1 MVERKTNETC
11 IKTIF
16 DLSKIDFDIKYFGG
30 GDWAGGFFARVSV
43 DNLSYLEEHVDMLNG
58 KITGIHG
65 LYQFFWKRAFREF
78 AEDLAIYKIS
88 DDDKTRIR
96 ALADKLV
103 EDKGGFVSTINGS
116 FSAVF
121 DKRNHSDHL
130 WSQFFGLAFDACYGE
145 FSGSLKPDV
154 FAFIEANFQWKIFNS
169 FDVCLP
175 YYKKHEA
182 AFENLLSQ
190 FKTQQ
195 IQDTETIIA
204 FLLNY
209 KDRICPDSLKSKAE
223 QMCLQYLP
231 YFSSKCSRTDD
242 QEIIFDKETEESF
255 SNLARL
261 YRLRCGNEYDRLK
274 AIYSDSVD
282 EYLRKHGQEYTS
294 EPIDL
299 KPLLDAIKGDGSPAR
314 FLMLTHSKTKEG
326 LVVNNMDSIFSE
338 KQPDPLTELF
348 DHRPKSPTYPLYKQ
362 DAMDIFLSVSAK
374 TLLLVLEDEALQQ
387 SLPSFVHSIASE
399 AGDKAFY
406 QKFDLGDECLGD
418 LILLLN
424 SFAIWKK
431 NTPSS
436 PAYLAICNACVVNTI
451 ATIEKILRCVYVSDR
466 FDIQYVDESK
476 TTIATYLEEGAI
488 GASLSSGLKYF
499 LRYYLSCE
507 TSQTQ
512 VAKMP
517 GQNWRNIQMHDLGDK
532 YAKTDLSTCLSVF
545 FFLLSLLGDVFLNR
559 VKAETK

>member
-1 MVERKTNETC
+1 MPVNEMDS
-11 IKTIF
+11 KTIF
-16 DLSKIDFDIKYFGG
+16 GLDKNEFDIKYFGG
-30 GDWAGGFFARVSV
+30 GDFAGGFFARVSV
-43 DNLSYLEEHVDMLNG
+43 DNLSYLEGSLDILNG
-58 KITGIHG
+58 KITDIHG

-78 AEDLAIYKIS
+78 ADDLAIYKIS

-96 ALADKLV
+96 TLADKLI

-116 FSAVF
+116 FSVVF
-121 DKRNHSDHL
+121 DKRNHSEHL
-130 WSQFFGLAFDACYGE
+130 WSRFFGLAFDACYGE
-145 FSGSLKPDV
+145 FSGSLKPEV
-154 FAFIEANFQWKIFNS
+154 FAFIETNFQWKIFNS

-182 AFENLLSQ
+182 AFESLLSR
-190 FKTQQ
+190 FKSQQ
-195 IQDTETIIA
+195 IQDTGIIVT

-209 KDRICPDSLKSKAE
+209 KDRICPDAMKSKAE
-223 QMCLQYLP
+223 QLCIQYLP
-231 YFSSKCSRTDD
+231 YFSSKCSQIDD
-242 QEIIFDKETEESF
+242 QEIVFDKEIEENF
-255 SNLARL
+255 ANLARL
-261 YRLRCGNEYDRLK
+261 YRLQCGNEYNRLK
-274 AIYSDSVD
+274 AVYLDSVD
-282 EYLRKHGQEYTS
+282 QYILKHGQQYTS
-294 EPIDL
+294 ESVDL
-299 KPLLDAIKGDGSPAR
+299 KPVLEAIKGNDGTAR
-314 FLMLTHSKTKEG
+314 FLMLTHGRTKEG
-326 LVVNNMDSIFSE
+326 LVVNNMDSIINE
-338 KQPDPLTELF
+338 KQPNPLTELF
-348 DHRPKSPTYPLYKQ
+348 DHRPKSTTYPLYKQ
-362 DAMDIFLSVSAK
+362 DVMDIFLSVSAK

-399 AGDKAFY
+399 VGDKAFY

-436 PAYLAICNACVVNTI
+436 PTYLAICNACVVNTI
-451 ATIEKILRCVYVSDR
+451 ATIEKILRCVYVSER